1 MHTVFTKSIAVA
13 VFTAFA
19 CLAVPQTYADKLS
32 DERLEKQKRYL
43 QQREYERAEK
53 RKQKDI
59 EKYNKKVH
67 KQNCDKAKNRLNK
80 YTTSTALYKYDK
92 SGKKVYLDKAER
104 KKAEKQAAA
113 DVKKWCK

>member
-1 MHTVFTKSIAVA
+1 MYSKFIKTIVLTVLTAVS
-13 VFTAFA
+13 
-19 CLAVPQTYADKLS
+19 CLAIPQVNADKIS

-43 QQREYERAEK
+43 QQREHERAEK
-53 RKQKDI
+53 KKQKDI
-59 EKYNKKVH
+59 EKHNKKVR
-67 KQNCDKAKNRLNK
+67 KQNCDKAKSRQNK
-80 YTTSTALYKYDK
+80 YKTSTALYKYDK